1 MGSSRRGG
9 AARMQPPLHS
19 LWKQFL
25 LGPGQRARQ
34 PAYLG
39 AHCELFT
46 YLLGPQRLYRAI
58 RCRHCQC
65 IFDQGAGRDPR
76 RTARDVARLAIA
88 FFAAPESCRRSILV
102 AAGAEPDTGA
112 ERGASRREAPGPQ
125 RQPMPVAGVARAA
138 PTSGC
143 CHRCVPSLA
152 NTHEAAMGAALCP
165 EPSSDNRVMRHT

>member
-1 MGSSRRGG
+1 
-9 AARMQPPLHS
+9 MQPPLHS

-102 AAGAEPDTGA
+102 AAQTL
-112 ERGASRREAPGPQ
+112 RGCLSR
-125 RQPMPVAGVARAA
+125 RAA
-138 PTSGC
+138 PQSTDRRGSPCRSQASQGQPNRALAAIDA
-143 CHRCVPSLA
+143 CHRVMLA
-152 NTHEAAMGAALCP
+152 NTHEAAMGAALSA
-165 EPSSDNRVMRHT
+165 EYSSDNRVM

>member
-1 MGSSRRGG
+1 
-9 AARMQPPLHS
+9 MQPPLHS

-102 AAGAEPDTGA
+102 AAGAEPSRERSLST
-112 ERGASRREAPGPQ
+112 RGARTA
-125 RQPMPVAGVARAA
+125 
-138 PTSGC
+138 
-143 CHRCVPSLA
+143 
-152 NTHEAAMGAALCP
+152 EAANAGRRRCKGSPDERLL
-165 EPSSDNRVMRHT
+165 PSMRAIARQYT

>member
-1 MGSSRRGG
+1 
-9 AARMQPPLHS
+9 MQPPLHS

-102 AAGAEPDTGA
+102 AAGAEPSRERSLST
-112 ERGASRREAPGPQ
+112 RGARTAEAANAGRRRREGSPTERLLPS
-125 RQPMPVAGVARAA
+125 MRAI
-138 PTSGC
+138 
-143 CHRCVPSLA
+143 
-152 NTHEAAMGAALCP
+152 E
-165 EPSSDNRVMRHT
+165 

>member
-1 MGSSRRGG
+1 
-9 AARMQPPLHS
+9 MQPPLHS

-102 AAGAEPDTGA
+102 AAGAEPSREEPLDATRQDR
-112 ERGASRREAPGPQ
+112 RGSQCRSQASRG
-125 RQPMPVAGVARAA
+125 QPNRALA
-138 PTSGC
+138 AIDA
-143 CHRCVPSLA
+143 CHRVMLA
-152 NTHEAAMGAALCP
+152 IHI
-165 EPSSDNRVMRHT
+165 

>member
-1 MGSSRRGG
+1 
-9 AARMQPPLHS
+9 MQPPLHS

-102 AAGAEPDTGA
+102 AAGALGVWVPLSTRRA
-112 ERGASRREAPGPQ
+112 AKRGPR

-138 PTSGC
+138 
-143 CHRCVPSLA
+143 
-152 NTHEAAMGAALCP
+152 
-165 EPSSDNRVMRHT
+165 

>member
-1 MGSSRRGG
+1 
-9 AARMQPPLHS
+9 MQPPLHS

-102 AAGAEPDTGA
+102 AAGAEPSRERSLST
-112 ERGASRREAPGPQ
+112 RGARTA
-125 RQPMPVAGVARAA
+125 
-138 PTSGC
+138 
-143 CHRCVPSLA
+143 
-152 NTHEAAMGAALCP
+152 EAANAGRRRCKGSPDERLLPSMRVIDAL
-165 EPSSDNRVMRHT
+165 